1 MAENKKP
8 LILISNDDGVYAK
21 GIQSLIEGMRSLG
34 EIVVIAP
41 DGPRSGMSSAISS
54 QNPVRLN
61 LLEKEEDLTVYSCT
75 GTPVDCVKLAINEIL
90 ERKPDLVV
98 TGVNHGSNSAICVI
112 YSGTI
117 GAALE
122 GTILGI
128 PSLAVSLCDHSPE
141 ADFSQAVKYG
151 RRVAEKILSEG
162 LPKGVCLNLNVP
174 EGNDIKGLKVCT
186 QTPGYWWKEFQ
197 TAQDPF
203 GRTVY
208 WLTGEFFNDEPNDE
222 MNDEWALNHNY
233 AAIVPIQLDMTAHHA
248 ISGLKLR
255 MED

>member
-1 MAENKKP
+1 MSTNKKP
-8 LILISNDDGVYAK
+8 LILISNDDGIQAK
-21 GIQSLIEGMRSLG
+21 GINELIVGLRSLG

-61 LLEKEEDLTVYSCT
+61 LLRKEMDLTIYNCT
-75 GTPVDCVKLAINEIL
+75 GTPVDCVKLGTNEVL
-90 ERKPDLVV
+90 KRKPDLVV
-98 TGVNHGSNSAICVI
+98 SGINHGSNSAICVI

-141 ADFSQAVKYG
+141 ADFSQAVKYA
-151 RRVAEKILSEG
+151 RLVIDKILKDG
-162 LPKGVCLNLNVP
+162 MPRGVCFNLNVP
-174 EGNDIKGLKVCT
+174 QGEVKGLKIAT

-197 TAQDPF
+197 VAQDPF

-208 WLTGEFFNDEPNDE
+208 WLTGEFFNDAPDDTDTDE
-222 MNDEWALNHNY
+222 HVLNRNY
-233 AAIVPIQLDMTAHHA
+233 AAIVPIQLDMTAHQLIPH
-248 ISGLKLR
+248 LKDY
-255 MED
+255 EQIA